1 MLSKLLQHRLSAAF
15 RERYGPRP
23 QPAELDTVDALKAM
37 MLGADRVVPSAI
49 GSAQDD
55 GDAAGVIGTGPGPGP
70 GPQPPLPPPEQW
82 AQIEAALQHSPTL
95 AVMTAVRHA
104 LRKQLAVRVHGGALR
119 CPLYARDLP
128 RGELVQTLK
137 SQFIRPGFELYVPP
151 DILDEQK
158 WTIDEISVFFQSGG
172 SVKPR
177 HAIIAEAERLA
188 SGEAPPQPTE
198 SASTLGTPVGGA
210 GRDKR
215 GRHVRR
221 KETERER

>member
-1 MLSKLLQHRLSAAF
+1 MCSQ
-15 RERYGPRP
+15 G
-23 QPAELDTVDALKAM
+23 
-37 MLGADRVVPSAI
+37 
-49 GSAQDD
+49 
-55 GDAAGVIGTGPGPGP
+55 
-70 GPQPPLPPPEQW
+70 
-82 AQIEAALQHSPTL
+82 
-95 AVMTAVRHA
+95 
-104 LRKQLAVRVHGGALR
+104 VHGGALR

-177 HAIIAEAERLA
+177 HAIIAEAERLV

-210 GRDKR
+210 GRGGTGFRDLPPF
-215 GRHVRR
+215 GRIQAPVAASAAVR
-221 KETERER
+221 EGATPACEVSSGGEQGEAGSGDEFAGQWGF